1 MRLKKLNSE
10 ELIELLE
17 IFFAEYDLIAPFKVE
32 QGRLNRVLFR
42 KIRQKNEIPSI
53 YLKEMPETTPKNF
66 ILPRD
71 ERLDFERFNSD
82 REENENSLARAKSRL
97 FFGVRSCDLAA
108 IELFDDVFL
117 DEDYLDPFYESR
129 REKNIFIGYSNQILP
144 PNNFQKELEIDYFDH
159 QLAPAFIYEDLE
171 ARGRDHYWLKIKAGY
186 QFSKDVEAYL
196 DNLKTGEIE
205 NLEKLLNDW
214 EDKFT
219 GETDFEIKN
228 KLPFPEKEV
237 FNQVDWQEP
246 TASCLGCGVCTYY
259 CPTCF
264 CFDFFWDGSIKNR
277 AWDSC
282 MFSLFTEHASGH
294 NPREEQHQRWRQRL
308 LHKFSYHPQNYND
321 KPGCVGCGRC
331 IYKCPVNLDIRNVIN
346 AVDKTIDK
354 GGQAS
359 EKR

>member
-10 ELIELLE
+10 ELIGLLE
-17 IFFAEYDLIAPFKVE
+17 ILFAEYNLIAPFKVE
-32 QGRLNRVLFR
+32 QGRLNRVLYR
-42 KIRQKNEIPSI
+42 KIRRETEIPAI
-53 YLKEMPETTPKNF
+53 YLKELPETTPKNF

-71 ERLDFERFNSD
+71 ERLDFNDGEDNDSSD
-82 REENENSLARAKSRL
+82 ETRTRL

-117 DEDYLDPFYESR
+117 DEDYLDPFYEAR
-129 REKNIFIGYSNQILP
+129 RKSNIFIGYSNQILP
-144 PNNFQKELEIDYFDH
+144 PNNFQKELGIDYFDH
-159 QLAPAFIYEDLE
+159 QLAPAFLYEDIE
-171 ARGRDHYWLKIKAGY
+171 ARGRDHYYLKIKAG
-186 QFSKDVEAYL
+186 FEFPKVVENYL
-196 DNLKTGEIE
+196 KELKTGEIE
-205 NLEKLLNDW
+205 QLEALLSDW
-214 EDKFT
+214 EAKFAQ
-219 GETDFEIKN
+219 ESEFEIKH
-228 KLPFPEKEV
+228 KLPFPEKV
-237 FNQVDWQEP
+237 AFNQVDWQEP

-264 CFDFFWDGSIKNR
+264 CFDFFWDGSTKNR

-308 LHKFSYHPQNYND
+308 LHKFSYHPQNYGG

-331 IYKCPVNLDIRNVIN
+331 IYKCPVNLDIRKVIK
-346 AVDKTIDK
+346 AVDNSLIE

-359 EKR
+359 EER